1 MLTNS
6 VQSKTWVTTGVTW
19 FVDNSLMKEAA
30 FQDSNQEIT
39 EKKTV
44 DIKKRAQLYYIIIF
58 LYYVYKCQNFN

>member
-19 FVDNSLMKEAA
+19 FVDNTLMQEAA
-30 FQDSNQEIT
+30 FQDSNQGIT

-44 DIKKRAQLYYIIIF
+44 DITKRAQLY
-58 LYYVYKCQNFN
+58 